1 MTQAITIPVDSEIQQ
16 AFEQASEEERQE
28 LQVLVSLFFKEGW
41 AKRNVVEVM
50 QKVSSLAKERG
61 LTPEVL
67 DEVLTAQ
74 ELEQKPRLM
83 AQLRQVK
90 ISADPELSISHDRHF

>member
-1 MTQAITIPVDSEIQQ
+1 MTQAITIPVDSEVQQ

-41 AKRNVVEVM
+41 AKKNIVEVM
-50 QKVSSLAKERG
+50 QEIGSRAQERC
-61 LTPEVL
+61 LTPEIL
-67 DEVLTAQ
+67 DKILTALEP
-74 ELEQKPRLM
+74 ELKPRLM

-90 ISADPELSISHDRHF
+90 ISADSELSISHDCEF

>member
-50 QKVSSLAKERG
+50 QKISNLAQERG
-61 LTPEVL
+61 ITPEIL

-74 ELEQKPRLM
+74 EPEPKPRLM
-83 AQLRQVK
+83 ARLRRVK
-90 ISADPELSISHDRHF
+90 ISADPELSMNHDCHF